1 MNFIKHTLLFIQ
13 NNMRQLKRKWFILP
27 LILLSPVILIAGI
40 ITLLLAFIQPPEDA
54 PIQLGIVNLDES
66 PETEMIIDVLDEAA
80 EFGPFLE
87 IETMDE
93 TEADNKITANE
104 LGAYILLPEDFTSN
118 LYDGYSVTMS
128 VTGNPAQQME
138 SNVVHELINSVMRYI
153 ETSQAN
159 ILLVNEYAKKVDMP
173 SEVRSELVMD
183 EFMRTFMS
191 IAGKDKIISEST
203 VNNYST
209 SSPLEYFAL
218 SSFFIV
224 ITIWLLAMYH
234 FLYREETDRL
244 RNRMKLYGVTALQQ
258 MVARMVVT
266 IVVVGVFAAVGFYGM
281 TSYMGFELY
290 GEDYARIAFIC
301 ILYSVTFLHIL
312 TLCEVII
319 RSARVRLLVHVAISL
334 ALIGLSGAIIPAVY
348 FPLYIQDMLA
358 YVPSFDALF
367 WLQEILLQ
375 DRLYADFMNLLVY
388 AIGSMLLFVGLA
400 IWKERV
406 LS

>member
-1 MNFIKHTLLFIQ
+1 MMNFIKHTLLFIQ

-258 MVARMVVT
+258 MVA
-266 IVVVGVFAAVGFYGM
+266 
-281 TSYMGFELY
+281 
-290 GEDYARIAFIC
+290 
-301 ILYSVTFLHIL
+301 
-312 TLCEVII
+312 
-319 RSARVRLLVHVAISL
+319 
-334 ALIGLSGAIIPAVY
+334 
-348 FPLYIQDMLA
+348 
-358 YVPSFDALF
+358 
-367 WLQEILLQ
+367 
-375 DRLYADFMNLLVY
+375 
-388 AIGSMLLFVGLA
+388 
-400 IWKERV
+400 
-406 LS
+406 